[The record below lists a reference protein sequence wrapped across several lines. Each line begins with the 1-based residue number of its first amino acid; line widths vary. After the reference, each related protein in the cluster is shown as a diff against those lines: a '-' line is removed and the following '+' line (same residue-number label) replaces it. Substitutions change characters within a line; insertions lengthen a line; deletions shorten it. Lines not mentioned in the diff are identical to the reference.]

1 MNGDVVTVDNYIG
14 GTFVAP
20 STGEYLDVTNPANL
34 HTVGKVG
41 VSKSDDV
48 MAAVAAAEAA
58 FPAWSR
64 LTIKARASIVSDS
77 FLDVLCCIKSQ
88 KVSFP
93 TNVTF
98 FWNRNDCYTILF

>member
-20 STGEYLDVTNPANL
+20 STGEYLDVSNPANL

-41 VSKSDDV
+41 ISKSDDV

-64 LTIKARASIVSDS
+64 LTIKARASIVSKVILAYQTTES
-77 FLDVLCCIKSQ
+77 F
-88 KVSFP
+88 VS
-93 TNVTF
+93 N
-98 FWNRNDCYTILF
+98 

>member
-20 STGEYLDVTNPANL
+20 SAGEYLDVTNPANL

-41 VSKSDDV
+41 ISKSDDV
-48 MAAVAAAEAA
+48 MAAVTAAEAA

-64 LTIKARASIVSDS
+64 LTIKARASIVSKVILAYQTTES
-77 FLDVLCCIKSQ
+77 F
-88 KVSFP
+88 VS
-93 TNVTF
+93 N
-98 FWNRNDCYTILF
+98 